1 MFVHKINSKIVKSR
15 IVMLTKRKKT
25 KIVKS
30 RMMMLIKREKT
41 DMSNANVIID

>member
-1 MFVHKINSKIVKSR
+1 VFVHKINSKIVKSR

-30 RMMMLIKREKT
+30 RMMILTKRKKT
-41 DMSNANVIID
+41 DVSNTDMTMD

>member
-1 MFVHKINSKIVKSR
+1 VFVHKINSKIVKSR

-30 RMMMLIKREKT
+30 KMMILTKRKKT
-41 DMSNANVIID
+41 DVSNTDMTMD